1 MQKIINDPCK
11 VVDEMLHGFYKCHKD
26 KIKASYEYRVIAR
39 KSLNAQSR
47 VGVVS
52 GGGSGHMPAFVGYV
66 REGMLDAAAVG
77 NIFVAPDA
85 EVFLEAFKAADMG
98 QGVICLHGNYDLDNR
113 NIKAAIELAGR
124 EGVEVRRVVLSDEV
138 RLSDSDGIGRG
149 LAGEV
154 FLWKIGGAAS
164 ALGYSLNEVER
175 VCRKAA
181 ENLYSIGVGL
191 SACIIPEVGVANFD
205 VAEGTMEVGIGHHG
219 EPGITTCKLRPSNEI
234 AALIMDTIFEKFKY
248 SNGDSIAVML
258 SGMGS
263 TTQMELYILYDRIHD
278 LIEQRGLNIDK
289 SYVGN
294 YFTSLDM
301 AGVTVTVLRM
311 DEELRKLLSCEP
323 EIGVLP

>member
-1 MQKIINDPCK
+1 MQKIINDPHN

-26 KIKASYEYRVIAR
+26 VILANPGCRVITR
-39 KSLNAQSR
+39 KGLETQSR
-47 VGVVS
+47 VGIVS

-77 NIFVAPDA
+77 NVFVAPDA
-85 EVFLEAFKAADMG
+85 EVFLEAFKSADMG
-98 QGVICLHGNYDLDNR
+98 HGVICLHGNYELDNR
-113 NIKAAIELAGR
+113 NVKTAIELAKQDGI
-124 EGVEVRRVVLSDEV
+124 EVRRVVLCDEV
-138 RLSDSDGIGRG
+138 QLANSDGNGRG

-154 FLWKIGGAAS
+154 FLWKLGGAAS
-164 ALGYSLNEVER
+164 ALGYSLDEVER
-175 VCRKAA
+175 VCRNAA

-219 EPGITTCKLRPSNEI
+219 EPGITTCKLRTSNEI
-234 AALIMDTIFEKFKY
+234 AALLMDIIFEKFKY
-248 SNGDSIAVML
+248 SAGDSIAVML

-278 LIEQRGLNIDK
+278 LIEERGLSVEK

-301 AGVTVTVLRM
+301 AGVTVTVLRLD
-311 DEELRKLLSCEP
+311 DELKKLLTCEP
-323 EIGVLP
+323 GMGVLP